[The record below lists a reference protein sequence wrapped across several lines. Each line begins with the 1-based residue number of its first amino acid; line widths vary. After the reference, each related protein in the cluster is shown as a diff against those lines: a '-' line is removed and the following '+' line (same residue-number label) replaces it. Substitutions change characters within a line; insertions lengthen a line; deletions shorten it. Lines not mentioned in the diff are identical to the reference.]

1 MTSLR
6 LSLLALC
13 AALVFSLPA
22 QAQEYESQKT
32 SMKEK
37 ADIVQTAMAN
47 KNFSTLV
54 TALKAADLV
63 KALKGEGPFTVF
75 APTNQAFAELPE
87 GTLED
92 LLKPEN
98 KAQLQSI
105 LQYHVVSGLVKA
117 KDVTGLEE
125 AKTLQGAKLGIK
137 TSDDEVM
144 LEGKNV
150 ATITKTDLMASNGV
164 IHVIDAV
171 LMPPSQTAQMEED
184 EEREMGERQ

>member
-137 TSDDEVM
+137 TDDAVM

-150 ATITKTDLMASNGV
+150 ATVTKTDLMASNGV

-171 LMPPSQTAQMEED
+171 LMPPEQTATMEE
-184 EEREMGERQ
+184 EKR